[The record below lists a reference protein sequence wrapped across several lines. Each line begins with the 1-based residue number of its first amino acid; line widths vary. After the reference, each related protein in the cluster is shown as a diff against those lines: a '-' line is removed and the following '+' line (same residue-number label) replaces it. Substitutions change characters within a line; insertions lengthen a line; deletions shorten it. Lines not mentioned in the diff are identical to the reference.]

1 MTETDSKLTVNYKII
16 ILGLVIFTLML
27 SFLDLVP
34 GNRGVTVTA
43 AIAVLMAIWWVSEA
57 IPIGVTSLLP
67 IILFPA
73 FGVINGKVIANA
85 YINDVIFLFLGG
97 FFMAIAL
104 EKWDLHKRIA
114 LKILSSLGGS
124 PLKVLLGFM
133 LASGFLSMWMS
144 NTATAMMMLPIV
156 FSVTTALE
164 DTHGEQKLGKFPTAI
179 LLGVAYACSIGGIAT
194 LVGTPPNLSFMRIF
208 EIIYPSAPQI
218 SFGQWM
224 MYALPLSL
232 IMFVFVLGILYFLF
246 PPQKDMEVLNRS
258 FFVQKYKDLGQI
270 TVEQKR
276 VFVLFVLLASLW
288 VFRKTLNVGDFTIP
302 GWSGLFPEPKFLTDG
317 TIAIFVAVLLFITP
331 SSKKTEGLLTWEI
344 INKIPWGIVLLF
356 GGGFALAKGFVDSG
370 LSSYMGEQL
379 VSAGN
384 LSNMNLLFT
393 VTGLMTFLTEFTSN
407 TATTEMMLPI
417 VAGLTNQIQINPL
430 FLMIPVTIAASMAFM
445 FPIATPPNAV
455 VFGSGKVKMM
465 DMVKAGFIINI
476 IGVIIVV
483 LISYYWGAIVFDI
496 DPNVMPEWA
505 KDIRLGT
512 AHK

>member
-1 MTETDSKLTVNYKII
+1 MSETDSKSTVNYKII
-16 ILGLVIFTLML
+16 ILGLAIFTLMV
-27 SFLDLVP
+27 SFLNLVP

-43 AIAVLMAIWWVSEA
+43 AVAVLMAIWWVSEA
-57 IPIGVTSLLP
+57 IPIGATSLLP

-97 FFMAIAL
+97 FFMALAL
-104 EKWDLHKRIA
+104 EKWGLHKRIA
-114 LKILSSLGGS
+114 LKILSALGGS
-124 PLKVLLGFM
+124 PFKVLLGFM

-156 FSVTTALE
+156 FSVTAALE
-164 DTHGEQKLGKFPTAI
+164 DTHGKQKLGKFPTAI
-179 LLGVAYACSIGGIAT
+179 LLGVAYACSVGGIAT

-208 EIIYPSAPQI
+208 EIIYPTAPQI

-224 MYALPLSL
+224 IYALPLSL
-232 IMFVFVLGILYFLF
+232 IMFIFVLGILYFLF
-246 PPQKDMEVLNRS
+246 PPKKEMEVLNKS
-258 FFVQKYKDLGQI
+258 FFILKYKDLGI
-270 TVEQKR
+270 VTVEQKR

-288 VFRKTLNVGDFTIP
+288 VFRKTLNVGVFTIP
-302 GWSGLFPEPKFLTDG
+302 GWSGLFPEPQFLTDG
-317 TIAIFVAVLLFITP
+317 TIAIFVAILLFIIP
-331 SSKKTEGLLTWEI
+331 SSKNTEGLLTWQI

-384 LSNMNLLFT
+384 LSNMSLLFT

-455 VFGSGKVKMM
+455 VFGSGRVKMM

-476 IGVIIVV
+476 VGVILVV

-505 KDIRLGT
+505 KNISLG
-512 AHK
+512 AADK